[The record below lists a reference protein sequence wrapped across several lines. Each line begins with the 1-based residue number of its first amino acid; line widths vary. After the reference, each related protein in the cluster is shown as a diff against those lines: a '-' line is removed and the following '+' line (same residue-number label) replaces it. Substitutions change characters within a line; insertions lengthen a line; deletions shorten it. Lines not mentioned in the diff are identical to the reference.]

1 MSACVHVCMLN
12 DCGDQKRASGPLEL
26 ENWMWELNPDPLEEN
41 PVLITVETQ
50 SQPGWCVGFT
60 FL

>member
-1 MSACVHVCMLN
+1 MLN